1 MNTKT
6 TFEGIEASDRKWH
19 LVDASNLPLGRLASE
34 IAQILRGKHK
44 PEYAPHLDV
53 GDHIVVINAE
63 KIQLTANKAEQKT
76 YYSHSGYP
84 GGIKEESFN
93 SLKKRKPEKIIERA
107 ELEADLPATYYTL
120 DEIASKMNSAP
131 LKLNTAIEKL
141 KSSGFNASMTSLNPS
156 GFRTNC
162 QIDKIIEI
170 FQD

>member
-1 MNTKT
+1 M
-6 TFEGIEASDRKWH
+6 H
-19 LVDASNLPLGRLASE
+19 LIYLLGRLASE

-107 ELEADLPATYYTL
+107 VWGMLPKNRL
-120 DEIASKMNSAP
+120 GRSMIK
-131 LKLNTAIEKL
+131 KLHIY
-141 KSSGFNASMTSLNPS
+141 SSDKHPHVAQNP
-156 GFRTNC
+156 
-162 QIDKIIEI
+162 
-170 FQD
+170 